1 MTSKGEG
8 SFQWNNYDHMRLNGS
23 LAGCVHNGRGT
34 ETRDHLPKE
43 KLVLRVITSFLS
55 RRSFLGRPFLVRDR
69 HFCGVEV

>member
-8 SFQWNNYDHMRLNGS
+8 AFQWNNYDHMRLNGS

-43 KLVLRVITSFLS
+43 KLVLRVITSFL
-55 RRSFLGRPFLVRDR
+55 
-69 HFCGVEV
+69 